1 MKHHEQIDAFAFAL
15 DALISRYT
23 AEFDLPVATIVG
35 VLEDRKMEMLL
46 ERTVHFAPD
55 GEMDMDMLSGQEFS
69 TELPPE
75 PPEDDDEFLF

>member
-15 DALISRYT
+15 DALINRYT

-55 GEMDMDMLSGQEFS
+55 GEMDQSTLSGDNFS
-69 TELPPE
+69 VDYSEE
-75 PPEDDDEFLF
+75 ESEDDELLF